1 MKTKTSRRRLPALM
15 LLVLAALALAAAS
28 AGPAAACPVCYGNA
42 EGQVID
48 GAKASI
54 AFMGVLVYAVM
65 GGGIAM
71 VVVSRRRAL
80 REGEPSPSAGID
92 PIDPSV
98 NDPREEG

>member
-1 MKTKTSRRRLPALM
+1 MKTKTLDRSVPRRPSWLGWLP
-15 LLVLAALALAAAS
+15 LVLVVLALLAAS

-48 GAKASI
+48 GAKASV
-54 AFMGVLVYAVM
+54 AFMGILVYAVM
-65 GGGIAM
+65 GGGVAM

-80 REGEPSPSAGID
+80 RGDDD
-92 PIDPSV
+92 PRDLAA

>member
-1 MKTKTSRRRLPALM
+1 MKTKTLDRPELRRPSWLGWLPLALV
-15 LLVLAALALAAAS
+15 VLALLAAS

-54 AFMGVLVYAVM
+54 AFMGILVYAVM
-65 GGGIAM
+65 GGGVAM

-80 REGEPSPSAGID
+80 RGGGD
-92 PIDPSV
+92 PHDLPA